1 MLEDLSQHVLDIA
14 ENSVM
19 AKATK
24 VSIQIIEKKSEDLL
38 RMTIADNG
46 CGMSAEFVARVTD
59 PFTTSRTTRRVGMG
73 LPFLKQSAEMCEGS
87 FRIDS
92 TQGVGTTTEASFRYS
107 SIDRPPLGDLPST
120 VMTLLMGNPEIDWT
134 YTHIT
139 DQGEFVLAMAELEEA
154 LEDLELLR
162 TPEIGL
168 WLRDHVREKLD
179 AIGWSSAGL

>member
-24 VSIQIIEKKSEDLL
+24 VSIHIVEKKSEDLL
-38 RMTIADNG
+38 CMTIEDNG
-46 CGMSAEFVARVTD
+46 CGMSAEFVAKVTD

-73 LPFLKQSAEMCEGS
+73 LPFLKQSAEMCEGR
-87 FRIDS
+87 FLIDS
-92 TQGVGTTTEASFRYS
+92 TLGVGTKTEASFRHS
-107 SIDRPPLGDLPST
+107 CIDRPPIGDLPST

-134 YTHIT
+134 YRHTT
-139 DQGEFVLAMAELEEA
+139 DGGEFLLEMAELEEA

-168 WLRDHVREKLD
+168 WLRDHVRENLEGI
-179 AIGWSSAGL
+179 A

>member
-24 VSIQIIEKKSEDLL
+24 VSIQIIEKKSEDVL

-73 LPFLKQSAEMCEGS
+73 LPFLK
-87 FRIDS
+87 
-92 TQGVGTTTEASFRYS
+92 
-107 SIDRPPLGDLPST
+107 
-120 VMTLLMGNPEIDWT
+120 
-134 YTHIT
+134 
-139 DQGEFVLAMAELEEA
+139 
-154 LEDLELLR
+154 
-162 TPEIGL
+162 
-168 WLRDHVREKLD
+168 
-179 AIGWSSAGL
+179 